1 MDEED
6 EALWKAVARTVR
18 PLEREDPGAEGLL
31 RRDPVRVRP
40 GKRHEE
46 PVLLAKA
53 PSALQGKALD
63 TRTEERLRK
72 GRMPLEGRLDLHGM
86 TQDEAFFALIRFLVA
101 AQERGKRCV
110 LVITGKGKPGEGGVL
125 RRNLPIWLED
135 SRIANGVL
143 KHVPARPHH
152 GGEGAFYVYLR
163 RKRGE
168 NPF

>member
-1 MDEED
+1 MTHEDDD

-18 PLEREDPGAEGLL
+18 PLVREERAEGALPQT
-31 RRDPVRVRP
+31 PVRVRP

-46 PVLLAKA
+46 PVFSKESI
-53 PSALQGKALD
+53 PQGKALD
-63 TRTEERLRK
+63 MRTEERLRK

-86 TQDEAFFALIRFLVA
+86 TQDEAFSALIRFLVA

-125 RRNLPIWLED
+125 RRNLPLWLED

-143 KHVPARPHH
+143 RYLPARPHH

-168 NPF
+168 NLF